1 MNTKK
6 EKKRK
11 KLYFSIDV
19 NLCEKFEQYVEE
31 NLLSQSLVLEKL
43 VEEFMKNKEKAKKI
57 KNTNKRNKQ

>member
-19 NLCEKFEQYVEE
+19 NLCEKFEKYIEE
-31 NLLSQSLVLEKL
+31 NLLSQSAVLEKL
-43 VEEFMKNKEKAKKI
+43 VDEFMKNKEK
-57 KNTNKRNKQ
+57 